1 MISTASNNH
10 HSRLIHLFSWS
21 GLIDSKLL
29 MKDVFQVPNLKT
41 GKMEPM
47 ITALTDEEE
56 EQFKNMLTRLN
67 TVFQVKIT
75 NDNDCIH
82 LGWKLG
88 MNLAGHCIHRRQ
100 LLKARESPFLVSSYA
115 LIGVRNLYLGAAPAT
130 LIKF

>member
-1 MISTASNNH
+1 
-10 HSRLIHLFSWS
+10 
-21 GLIDSKLL
+21 

-75 NDNDCIH
+75 NDH
-82 LGWKLG
+82 ALVG
-88 MNLAGHCIHRRQ
+88 MKFTGRCIHRR
-100 LLKARESPFLVSSYA
+100 LLLSTRKSAS
-115 LIGVRNLYLGAAPAT
+115 LIIRT
-130 LIKF
+130 LS

>member
-1 MISTASNNH
+1 MLTI
-10 HSRLIHLFSWS
+10 SRLIHLFSWS

-75 NDNDCIH
+75 NDN
-82 LGWKLG
+82 
-88 MNLAGHCIHRRQ
+88 
-100 LLKARESPFLVSSYA
+100 
-115 LIGVRNLYLGAAPAT
+115 APW
-130 LIKF
+130 LE